1 MHLYAYIMPLQRITP
16 PRVAEGWD
24 LSPAF
29 RGKLEDAELLYERLS
44 SILLSVYGENSPE
57 LLSAAAWQELEVLPK
72 KSGYIK
78 QAHPHANR
86 MNHLAIWCSN
96 DHLIDLFF
104 CQGWSPCIH
113 SERSGRVPPRWL
125 KNQLTPAEN
134 SPRKKHAK
142 TSAKTGQAGRSRR
155 SVSSCPE
162 WPHPTLWFFS
172 CSGRGVAVQV
182 CGHTRRMRN

>member
-1 MHLYAYIMPLQRITP
+1 MSVCFCLYMILIHAYTILCYMHLYAYIMPLQRITP

-24 LSPAF
+24 FSPAF
-29 RGKLEDAELLYERLS
+29 QGKLEDAELLYERLS
-44 SILLSVYGENSPE
+44 SILLSVYGEDSPE

-104 CQGWSPCIH
+104 FPGLPD
-113 SERSGRVPPRWL
+113 SETSHFHR
-125 KNQLTPAEN
+125 
-134 SPRKKHAK
+134 SPRLV
-142 TSAKTGQAGRSRR
+142 TM
-155 SVSSCPE
+155 
-162 WPHPTLWFFS
+162 HPF
-172 CSGRGVAVQV
+172 
-182 CGHTRRMRN
+182 

>member
-1 MHLYAYIMPLQRITP
+1 MSVCFCLYMILIHAYTILCYMHLYAYIMPLQRITP

-24 LSPAF
+24 FSPAF

-78 QAHPHANR
+78 QAHPHTNR

-134 SPRKKHAK
+134 SPRKN
-142 TSAKTGQAGRSRR
+142 
-155 SVSSCPE
+155 SCQN
-162 WPHPTLWFFS
+162 FS
-172 CSGRGVAVQV
+172 QNRASWQKQKICIVMS
-182 CGHTRRMRN
+182 